1 LKIMGFEI
9 THDGLSMVDEPQWW
23 FILISP
29 LL

>member
-9 THDGLSMVDEPQWW
+9 TPNGLQMIDEPVWW